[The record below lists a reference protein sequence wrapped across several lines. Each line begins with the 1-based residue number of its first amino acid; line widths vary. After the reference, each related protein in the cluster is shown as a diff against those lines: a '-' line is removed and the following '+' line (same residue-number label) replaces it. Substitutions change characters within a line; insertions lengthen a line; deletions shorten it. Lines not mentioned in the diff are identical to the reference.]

1 LPIGTRRSARRKKG
15 KRQRAKGKRENR
27 TDRKNGT
34 FDLQPSTFDSS
45 KNEATDLLDNKG
57 SVSTKIRNEA
67 TVEGSRQSAT
77 GGRQEARK
85 ANGKG
90 QMANGKGDDRAHC
103 EQKAVVIPEAAECA
117 DRETK
122 PEGDPEA
129 AERRHNLAQ
138 GESPGISGH
147 PLPSLFPFDLQPST
161 FDLLK
166 NEATDLLDNK
176 RSASSEIR
184 NEATVESSRR

>member
-1 LPIGTRRSARRKKG
+1 
-15 KRQRAKGKRENR
+15 
-27 TDRKNGT
+27 
-34 FDLQPSTFDSS
+34 
-45 KNEATDLLDNKG
+45 
-57 SVSTKIRNEA
+57 
-67 TVEGSRQSAT
+67 
-77 GGRQEARK
+77 
-85 ANGKG
+85 
-90 QMANGKGDDRAHC
+90 MANGKGDDRAHC

-184 NEATVESSRR
+184 NEATVESSRRSAGSSRSARRSRRSTPCVGCGLPTAFLHLRDFARNALLSRAFDGP